1 MYAHSDEV
9 EELAV
14 VNLKGVNLEK
24 QEQMEQLLGVRC
36 DTLYAHGVALTPV
49 LRNALHSHYSRL
61 LTPMFCQRRMQ
72 RSCRF
77 GLAS

>member
-24 QEQMEQLLGVRC
+24 QEQMEQLLGVR
-36 DTLYAHGVALTPV
+36 
-49 LRNALHSHYSRL
+49 
-61 LTPMFCQRRMQ
+61 
-72 RSCRF
+72 
-77 GLAS
+77 